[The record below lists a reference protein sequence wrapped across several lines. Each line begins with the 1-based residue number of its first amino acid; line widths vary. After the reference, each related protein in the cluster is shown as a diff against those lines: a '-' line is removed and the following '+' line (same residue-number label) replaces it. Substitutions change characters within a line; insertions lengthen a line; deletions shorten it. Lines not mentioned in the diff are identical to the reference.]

1 MSNMQPKEHPV
12 KYPAKEKAYVF
23 LPRDGAPYRSAVV
36 GITYPS
42 QEYSIFVDA
51 EKSRAEILEYVVSG
65 EGEIWVGGRWLPVK
79 AGDVYILRSGERK
92 EYRSSKKNPFE
103 KIWINYEAEYFSS
116 MADAYRVKSGVYAC
130 PEARR
135 VFENALSM
143 AKANLPYSEA
153 CQTVAEC
160 VHKILRLCNDSLGNE
175 LHSEA
180 YRIREALH
188 SAVFKHFDL
197 NDLAM
202 QLHISKSN
210 LIRIYK
216 QCWGTTPYED
226 LLSAKIEAAK
236 ALLVNTQMSSKE
248 IAEKLCF
255 ANAHY
260 FSSVFCERVGVR
272 PTVFRRRGREEK

>member
-1 MSNMQPKEHPV
+1 MSNIQPREHPV
-12 KYPAKEKAYVF
+12 KYPSKEKAYAF
-23 LPRDGAPYRSAVV
+23 LPKDGVPYRSAVV

-65 EGEIWVGGRWLPVK
+65 EGEICVEERWLPVK

-103 KIWINYEAEYFSS
+103 KIWINYEAEYFSAL
-116 MADAYRVKSGVYAC
+116 ADAYGVRSGVYSC
-130 PEARR
+130 VEARK
-135 VFENALSM
+135 VFEGALSM
-143 AKANLPYSEA
+143 AKVNLPYSEA
-153 CQTVAEC
+153 CHVIAEC
-160 VHKILRLCNDSLGNE
+160 VHKILRLCSDSMGNE
-175 LHSEA
+175 THSEA

-197 NDLAM
+197 NDLAV

-210 LIRIYK
+210 IIRIYK
-216 QCWGTTPYED
+216 QCFGTTPYED

-260 FSSVFCERVGVR
+260 FSSVFFERVGLR
-272 PTVFRRRGREEK
+272 PTAFRRRGREEK